1 MKDEKLHYFWG
12 SQKKSDFQGGGYQKP
27 IHRWGLKGGLGQFAD
42 LKEAWE
48 ERGRLFLKGG

>member
-42 LKEAWE
+42 LKEAWQ